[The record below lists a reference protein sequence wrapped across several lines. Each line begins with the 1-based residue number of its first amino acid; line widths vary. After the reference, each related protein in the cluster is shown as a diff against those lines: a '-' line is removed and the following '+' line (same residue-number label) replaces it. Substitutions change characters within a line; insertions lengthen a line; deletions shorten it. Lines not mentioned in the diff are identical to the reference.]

1 MQPPS
6 KLRIV
11 LDTNQVLQD
20 IWYSSRKNTKTASQD
35 ALQKSE
41 YWVFMAEPVFLE
53 VETEGAV
60 FKVRV
65 NAA

>member
-1 MQPPS
+1 MVQ
-6 KLRIV
+6 
-11 LDTNQVLQD
+11 QQ
-20 IWYSSRKNTKTASQD
+20 KNTKTASQD